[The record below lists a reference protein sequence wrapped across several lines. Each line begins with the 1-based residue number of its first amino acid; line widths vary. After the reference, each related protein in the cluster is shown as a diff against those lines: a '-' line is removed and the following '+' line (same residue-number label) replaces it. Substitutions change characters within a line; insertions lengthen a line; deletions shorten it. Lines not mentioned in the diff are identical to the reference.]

1 MVIFKI
7 FLVLMSIFLMSF
19 VVQFITSIDGV
30 ITRTAKLL
38 FAVTLLQSDNLE
50 LHIFFNLLVYYFK
63 ILSLLTN

>member
-1 MVIFKI
+1 
-7 FLVLMSIFLMSF
+7 MSIFLMSF

-30 ITRTAKLL
+30 IIRTAKLL
-38 FAVTLLQSDNLE
+38 FAVTLLQYDNLE